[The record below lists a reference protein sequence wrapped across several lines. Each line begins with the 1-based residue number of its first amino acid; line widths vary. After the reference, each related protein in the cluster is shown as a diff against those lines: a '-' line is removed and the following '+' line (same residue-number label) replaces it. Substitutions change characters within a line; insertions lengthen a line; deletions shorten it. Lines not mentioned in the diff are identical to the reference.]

1 MKANVAYLSLEV
13 ALNLPRLVREA
24 VSKDAGMAALTNL
37 GKFNAT
43 SKLK

>member
-1 MKANVAYLSLEV
+1 MS
-13 ALNLPRLVREA
+13 
-24 VSKDAGMAALTNL
+24 ALTNL